1 MTRIFPETRYGWVTF
16 VCSPSPFILRE
27 QFPAILWLHTRLGAT
42 GPTLLSDHEFGKP
55 SPLLSFSKDA
65 FFSRFAARALP
76 TNTVRASSS
85 AAKTPRRVYDP
96 CFVILISFLLF
107 YGPCVMAPR
116 PI

>member
-76 TNTVRASSS
+76 ASTAKANAASSR
-85 AAKTPRRVYDP
+85 AATTRRPVLGIW
-96 CFVILISFLLF
+96 FRVAINLGALMFSSLF
-107 YGPCVMAPR
+107 FK
-116 PI
+116 